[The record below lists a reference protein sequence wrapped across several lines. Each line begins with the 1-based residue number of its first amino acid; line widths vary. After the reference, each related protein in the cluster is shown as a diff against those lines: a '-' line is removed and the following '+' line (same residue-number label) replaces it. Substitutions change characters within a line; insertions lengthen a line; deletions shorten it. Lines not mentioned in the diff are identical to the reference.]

1 MALVEVD
8 HLVKTYP
15 VRGSRQPRRVVDDV
29 TFRIERGQTLGI
41 VGEWGSGKSTIARL
55 LLRLIEPDS
64 GAIRLDGHNLLTVSP
79 RELRQLRRRMQIV
92 FQDPYAALN
101 PRMRVEDIIAEPLV
115 IYREEMKRVPQVST
129 LRPGVFSARSSFTMA
144 RRAQVV
150 EALAMAG
157 LDCSALPRYPHEF
170 SGGQRQ
176 RINLARALI
185 LRPSFSSSM
194 SQHPPSTS
202 ASPRRSR
209 TCCENVSANRNSP
222 TSSSPTPCRW
232 RVTWRIRFSSC
243 ARAVLSSTA
252 AGSKFVNTRS
262 RSTRRH
268 SWRRHQSYLRR
279 RSDAQIPKLVL
290 RIFLSA
296 RHPIFQRRK

>member
-15 VRGSRQPRRVVDDV
+15 VRGSHQPRRVIDDV

-41 VGEWGSGKSTIARL
+41 VGESGSGKSTVARL

-64 GAIRLDGHNLLTVSP
+64 GAISLDGHNLLTVSA

-101 PRMRVEDIIAEPLV
+101 PRMRVEDIVGEPLV
-115 IYREEMKRVPQVST
+115 IFRDNAALGDSSAKES
-129 LRPGVFSARSSFTMA
+129 LRAK
-144 RRAQVV
+144 VV

-157 LDCSALPRYPHEF
+157 LDDSALARYPHEF

-185 LRPSFSSSM
+185 LRPELLVLDE
-194 SQHPPSTS
+194 PTS
-202 ASPRRSR
+202 ALDVS
-209 TCCENVSANRNSP
+209 VSAQITNLLRELQRDLQVTYVFITHSMP
-222 TSSSPTPCRW
+222 LARYMADRILVMRQGRIVEQGGWQKICEHPQSEYTQALLAATPELPAPA
-232 RVTWRIRFSSC
+232 F
-243 ARAVLSSTA
+243 
-252 AGSKFVNTRS
+252 
-262 RSTRRH
+262 
-268 SWRRHQSYLRR
+268 
-279 RSDAQIPKLVL
+279 
-290 RIFLSA
+290 
-296 RHPIFQRRK
+296 

>member
-29 TFRIERGQTLGI
+29 TFHIERGQTLGI
-41 VGEWGSGKSTIARL
+41 VGESGSGKSTIARL

-64 GAIRLDGHNLLTVSP
+64 GTISLDGHNLLTVSA

-115 IYREEMKRVPQVST
+115 IYRYELKRVPQVSK
-129 LRPGVFSARSSFTMA
+129 LRPGIFPVVHNFTTA
-144 RRAQVV
+144 TRAQVV

-157 LDCSALPRYPHEF
+157 LDDSALPRYPHEF

-185 LRPSFSSSM
+185 LRPELLVLDE
-194 SQHPPSTS
+194 PTS
-202 ASPRRSR
+202 ALDVS
-209 TCCENVSANRNSP
+209 VSAQITYLLRELQRELQLTYVFITHSMP
-222 TSSSPTPCRW
+222 LARYMADQILVMRQGRIVEQGGWQQICEHPQSEYTQALLAATPELPA
-232 RVTWRIRFSSC
+232 TIS
-243 ARAVLSSTA
+243 
-252 AGSKFVNTRS
+252 
-262 RSTRRH
+262 
-268 SWRRHQSYLRR
+268 
-279 RSDAQIPKLVL
+279 
-290 RIFLSA
+290 
-296 RHPIFQRRK
+296 